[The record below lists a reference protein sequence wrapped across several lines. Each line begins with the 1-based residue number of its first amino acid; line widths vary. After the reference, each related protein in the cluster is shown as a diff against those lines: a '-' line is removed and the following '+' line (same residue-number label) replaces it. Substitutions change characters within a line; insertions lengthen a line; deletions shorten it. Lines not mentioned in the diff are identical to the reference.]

1 LGIWQIIIKKD
12 FMATSFSADLLK
24 VGVTSRIERIMDSE
38 LNHKLLSM
46 GISEGNSLVVQQKT
60 LFGHSFYV
68 RIGDSTLALR
78 KGEMACIQVDD
89 ITSGYEK

>member
-1 LGIWQIIIKKD
+1 MSASK
-12 FMATSFSADLLK
+12 SADLLK
-24 VGVTSRIERIMDSE
+24 IGMLTRIDRILDAE

-46 GISEGNSLVVQQKT
+46 GISEGDSLVVLQKT

>member
-1 LGIWQIIIKKD
+1 MSASK
-12 FMATSFSADLLK
+12 SADLLK
-24 VGVTSRIERIMDSE
+24 IGMLSRIDRILDAE

-46 GISEGNSLVVQQKT
+46 GISEGDSLVVLQKT